1 MTTTP
6 KFAPSKVRLKFW
18 MQDCR
23 SLTLSLFENLD
34 YETFCCQAHAD
45 FSPIGWHLGH
55 IAYTE
60 ALWLLQRCAGQPP
73 IFPEYH
79 RLFAQGGLPKGDRV
93 HLPPLGE
100 VLHYLE
106 AVRSQVF
113 DYLET
118 APLET
123 EERLW
128 KWLLQHESQHA
139 ETVAIV
145 LKLQER
151 NQRLDVNKTDVNK
164 TDFITDFIN
173 FSNQNAPM
181 ICIPAGYFEQGSEA
195 IAAMDNERPTQQVY
209 LDTYWIDQFPVTC
222 GAYRSFM
229 QSGGYQNA
237 KWWSD
242 AGWQWLQKTSLTEPL
257 YWRNDPT
264 YDDHPVCGVN
274 WFEADAYTRFVGKRL
289 PTEAEWEKAASWNSG
304 EQRRAGLSKTYPW
317 GNEPPDP
324 TRCHHAQ
331 MVGTSPVRSHPKGQ
345 SHAGCHDLLGNVW
358 EWTASW
364 FDGYPGFESYPYPTY
379 SQAYFDGQHRVLKGG
394 SWATYPWALRS
405 SFRNWYY
412 PHVREI
418 FAGFRAVRDTEP

>member
-34 YETFCCQAHAD
+34 YETFCRQAHTD

-151 NQRLDVNKTDVNK
+151 NQRSNVNRADVNKTNS
-164 TDFITDFIN
+164 IN
-173 FSNQNAPM
+173 SSNQNAPM

-242 AGWQWLQKTSLTEPL
+242 AGWQWLQKNSLTEPL

-289 PTEAEWEKAASWNSG
+289 PTEAEWEKAESWNSG

-364 FDGYPGFESYPYPTY
+364 FDGYPGFESYPYPAY

-418 FAGFRAVRDTEP
+418 FAGFRAVRDTES

>member
-6 KFAPSKVRLKFW
+6 KFSPSKIRLKSW

-34 YETFCCQAHAD
+34 HETFCRQAHPD

-73 IFPEYH
+73 IFSQYH
-79 RLFAQGGLPKGDRV
+79 RLFAQDGLPKGDRV
-93 HLPPLGE
+93 HLPHIAE
-100 VLHYLE
+100 ILHYLE

-128 KWLLQHESQHA
+128 RWLLQHESQHA

-151 NQRLDVNKTDVNK
+151 NSR
-164 TDFITDFIN
+164 
-173 FSNQNAPM
+173 SNLNEVDPLKSSTQNSSM
-181 ICIPAGYFEQGSEA
+181 VCIPAGYFEQGNES
-195 IAAMDNERPTQQVY
+195 IDAMDNERSLQQVY
-209 LDTYWIDQFPVTC
+209 LDAYWIDQFPVTC
-222 GAYRSFM
+222 GAYRSFI
-229 QSGGYQNA
+229 QSGGYQDS
-237 KWWSD
+237 KWWSQ
-242 AGWQWLQKTSLTEPL
+242 AGWQWLQKNSVTEPL
-257 YWRNDPT
+257 YWQNDPT

-304 EQRRAGLSKTYPW
+304 DQSLAGISKSATYPW

-331 MVGTSPVRSHPKGQ
+331 KLGTSPVYSHPKGQ

-364 FDGYPGFESYPYPTY
+364 FDGYNGFESYPYPAY
-379 SQAYFDGQHRVLKGG
+379 SQAYFDGSHHVLKGG

-405 SFRNWYY
+405 SFRNWYH

-418 FAGFRAVRDTEP
+418 FAGFRAVRDTKP